1 MIMNYAGPLHF
12 FSWNISIRECQKYK
26 IEGEE
31 ENDEFSSIYMGIE
44 IEIEIETCNV
54 ATTRKENKEV
64 KRERL
69 KLQHVNKMEC
79 GAVAVNNNNTILL
92 HQSHPFESKKE
103 LHLYT

>member
-1 MIMNYAGPLHF
+1 M
-12 FSWNISIRECQKYK
+12 
-26 IEGEE
+26 
-31 ENDEFSSIYMGIE
+31 DIE

-54 ATTRKENKEV
+54 ATTRKEKKEV
-64 KRERL
+64 KRIERM